1 VDRTALARAICQVA
15 YLRGSFRLRSGAD
28 ATEYFDKYRL
38 ESDPR
43 LLWAIAEALRPLI
56 PSGTDALAG
65 LELGGVPLAT
75 LLSQLSGLPT
85 IFVRKAAKAYGTAQL
100 AEGGPV
106 AGKALCVIEDV
117 ITSAGQAL
125 ASAVALR
132 GLGARVDTALCII
145 DREAGGAEALAKE
158 GLTLRA
164 LFRSSELA
172 PFTTATG
179 APAV

>member
-1 VDRTALARAICQVA
+1 
-15 YLRGSFRLRSGAD
+15 
-28 ATEYFDKYRL
+28 
-38 ESDPR
+38 
-43 LLWAIAEALRPLI
+43 
-56 PSGTDALAG
+56 

-106 AGKALCVIEDV
+106 AGKTVCVIEDV

-125 ASAVALR
+125 SSAGALR
-132 GLGARVDTALCII
+132 GLGARVDTVLCVI

-158 GLTLRA
+158 GLTLHA
-164 LFRSSELA
+164 LSRFSDLA